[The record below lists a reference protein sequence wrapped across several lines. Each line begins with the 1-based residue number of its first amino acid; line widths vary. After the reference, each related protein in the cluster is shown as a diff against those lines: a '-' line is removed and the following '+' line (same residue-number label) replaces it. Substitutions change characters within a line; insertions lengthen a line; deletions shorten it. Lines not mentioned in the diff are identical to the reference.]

1 MGVQPSQG
9 EVVART
15 RSPLGV
21 RGACAVG
28 AAVCILLAACQAA
41 ASALVAER
49 IDAQN
54 APRRVLRGTD
64 AIGGIDDWALQNG
77 TLCAVVSDPS
87 HYSNLA
93 ITGGT
98 LIDLGYCGRPDDQF
112 LIRQPL
118 LNNSLTS
125 PAPVASVRA
134 EVDNGEARLVASGEQ
149 EGIEVVTH
157 YALDLARPERMR
169 IETRVARTGPGLR
182 LYGIAGA
189 LANVRSLSPF
199 SVSTRNP
206 EDGRGFVHLAYAGLG
221 LRALGAA
228 ASPVDAVIAVGAAPL
243 EPGIAYGQRLVGA
256 YLERASGERVEVPH
270 FFLVDGLATVL
281 ATFAR
286 PFWLGD
292 GSSLGLLQLFQTRFM
307 DLSEGDGLV
316 FLEEIWVGGRADVA
330 SVTDLLFAD
339 SPLLR
344 GRADDPSAVIHVSL
358 AAGGAVTQA
367 RAASDGRF
375 ALRLPPGE
383 YALRALA
390 DGGREVERT
399 FTQTE
404 AGTDLGTLE
413 VGAPGRLRLPRGAPM
428 RLVFVG
434 EDETPSPN
442 FDDDLRG
449 FRVTLDEGMWKMPAR
464 NDLHLTGGARDPA
477 EVTLQPGRYRVF
489 ATLGPEFSLGE
500 ARVEIRPGETS
511 DLEIHAPTREVETP
525 GWISSDFHVHAAH
538 SLDSPLR
545 TDTRVASFV
554 AQGGEVLVSTDH
566 DAIYDYAPLIGE
578 LGLRER
584 LASVVGLE
592 ITSEVPTELTPH
604 TNGHANAFPMPRKP
618 YAYQRGAVADEGR
631 RWRDIIAELRAIP
644 GERVIQLNHARYG
657 PPEIQRR
664 AFLTHMGPA
673 AAPYEPTLPLDEAP
687 NRTLIEPDPE
697 TGVRDLDFDAMELII
712 GAHLEIYEPLRED
725 WFSFLRQG
733 ERITATANSDSH
745 FLDWVV
751 ASPRNYVRVA
761 RDDVRSLDVAA
772 FVRAIG
778 AGRVYSTTG
787 PLLELELGGAEIGE
801 TFHGGEAVL
810 QARVLAASWVPVS
823 ELRVFVNGE
832 PVSTQEVAPGASIEV
847 PLRFERDAFVTVEVR
862 GEPSEAYE
870 AVLPGFPRSPSR
882 TRSGWTPTATSAGRR
897 RG

>member
-1 MGVQPSQG
+1 M
-9 EVVART
+9 ART
-15 RSPLGV
+15 LDRLRS
-21 RGACAVG
+21 RGLCAVG
-28 AAVCILLAACQAA
+28 AALCVAFAACQAA
-41 ASALVAER
+41 ASVLVAER

-54 APRRVLRGTD
+54 APHRVLGGTD

-87 HYSNLA
+87 HQSNLA

-118 LNNSLTS
+118 LNNSLAS
-125 PAPVASVRA
+125 PVPVTSVRA
-134 EVDNGEARLVASGEQ
+134 EVDDGVARLVASGEQ
-149 EGIEVVTH
+149 DGIEVVTR
-157 YALDLARPERMR
+157 YALDLARPERLR
-169 IETRVARTGPGLR
+169 IETRVARAGPGMR

-199 SVSTRNP
+199 SLSTRNP
-206 EDGRGFVHLAYAGLG
+206 RDGRGFVHPAHAGLG
-221 LRALGAA
+221 LGALSAA

-243 EPGIAYGQRLVGA
+243 EPGIAYGQRLVDVH
-256 YLERASGERVEVPH
+256 LERASGERVKVPH

-281 ATFAR
+281 ATFVR
-286 PFWLGD
+286 PFWIGD
-292 GSSLGLLQLFQTRFM
+292 GSSLGLLQLLQTRFM
-307 DLSEGDGLV
+307 NLSEGDSLV
-316 FLEEIWVGGRADVA
+316 LLEEIWVGNRADAA

-339 SPLLR
+339 APLLE
-344 GRADDPSAVIHVSL
+344 GRADDPSTVVHVSL
-358 AAGGAVTQA
+358 ATGGAVTQA
-367 RAASDGRF
+367 RVASDGSF

-383 YALRALA
+383 YMLRALA
-390 DGGREVERT
+390 DGGREIERS
-399 FTQTE
+399 FSQTQ
-404 AGTDLGTLE
+404 AGTDLGVLE

-434 EDETPSPN
+434 EDGTSSPD

-449 FRVTLDEGMWKMPAR
+449 FTVTRDEGMWNMPTR
-464 NDLHLTGGARDPA
+464 NDLQLTGTARDPT
-477 EVTLQPGRYRVF
+477 EVTLRPGRYRVF
-489 ATLGPEFSLGE
+489 ATLGPEFSLGQAE
-500 ARVEIRPGETS
+500 VEIRAGETS

-525 GWISSDFHVHAAH
+525 GWISADFHVHAAH

-566 DAIYDYAPLIGE
+566 DAIYDYAPLIDE
-578 LGLRER
+578 LGLSDR
-584 LASVVGLE
+584 LTSVVGLE
-592 ITSEVPTELTPH
+592 ITSEVPTELTLH
-604 TNGHANAFPMPRKP
+604 TNGHANAFPMPSKP
-618 YAYQRGAVADEGR
+618 YAYLRGAVADEGR

-657 PPEIQRR
+657 PPGIQRR

-673 AAPYEPTLPLDEAP
+673 AAPYDPTLPLEAP
-687 NRTLIEPDPE
+687 PNRVLIEPDPE
-697 TGVRDLDFDAMELII
+697 TGLRDLDFDAMELMI
-712 GAHLEIYEPLRED
+712 GAHHEIYEPLRQD

-761 RDDVRSLDVAA
+761 RDEVQSLDVAA

-787 PLLELELGGAEIGE
+787 PLLELQLGGAEIGE

-810 QARVLAASWVPVS
+810 RVRVLAASWVPVS

-832 PVSTQEVAPGASIEV
+832 QVSAQEVSPGVSIEV
-847 PLRFERDAFVTVEVR
+847 PLRFERDAFVTVEAR
-862 GEPSEAYE
+862 GEPSEGYQ
-870 AVLPGFPRSPSR
+870 AVLPGFFPLAFTNPIWVDADRDDR
-882 TRSGWTPTATSAGRR
+882 WTAPGPARAD
-897 RG
+897 